1 MTIPYQTLNAQLVRQ
16 ALGRI
21 VQEAGPETAKA
32 VHTMIALNILNELLA
47 ALLNELP
54 ADQQDAKELF
64 SGAAAEASATIMA
77 VATMGIDGD
86 FKAKTHN
93 VRELTKMVEG
103 IVDTALRQAQ
113 H

>member
-1 MTIPYQTLNAQLVRQ
+1 MTIPYQTLNAQLVRR

-21 VQEAGPETAKA
+21 VQEAGPETARA
-32 VHTMIALNILNELLA
+32 VHTMIALNILNELIA
-47 ALLNELP
+47 ALLDEL
-54 ADQQDAKELF
+54 QVEQDAKELF
-64 SGAAAEASATIMA
+64 SSAAAEASATIMA
-77 VATMGIDGD
+77 IATMGIDGD

-103 IVDTALRQAQ
+103 IVDAALAQAQ